1 MGSSVGISMIA
12 GEEKRMNDRAVS
24 ILENYDFTVNR
35 TYKVRGAFVCETDCG
50 LKILK
55 EYQAPVSKP
64 ELMDVLLK
72 DFPANAGV
80 YVDALIA
87 DKEGKFISYDR
98 EGMGYVVKNYYEGRE
113 CEPKTLED
121 LKAAMEALAL
131 LHEALVYPEEIMP
144 EGLHRYDLEEDIA
157 RQNKGLKKI
166 RSFIRSRG
174 RKTEFELQ
182 LLDAY
187 NLFLTQ
193 AVKVEERIARE
204 DFIAFYEEVEKRR
217 QFTHGDFQYHNILF
231 GKDKTAIINFE
242 KCRWDSRVRD
252 VALFLRKTLEKADWD
267 ITLGSTLLTEYEK
280 VRPLTQG
287 ERRQLFYRLAYP
299 EKFRKIANFYYNSN
313 KAFLS
318 AQYMA
323 KLQNITRLEAYKN
336 RFLRKVFDDE
346 IET

>member
-1 MGSSVGISMIA
+1 
-12 GEEKRMNDRAVS
+12 MNDRAVS
-24 ILENYDFTVNR
+24 ILDNYDFAVSR

-55 EYQAPVSKP
+55 EYQAPVSKLG
-64 ELMDVLLK
+64 LMDVLLK
-72 DFPANAGV
+72 EIPAVAGV
-80 YVDALIA
+80 CVDTLVA

-98 EGMGYVVKNYYEGRE
+98 EGMGYVVKNYFEGRE

-121 LKAAMEALAL
+121 LKAAMRSLGL
-131 LHEALVYPEEIMP
+131 LHEVLFYPEENMP
-144 EGLHRYDLEEDIA
+144 EGLHRFDLEEDIA
-157 RQNKGLKKI
+157 RQNRGLKKI

-187 NLFLTQ
+187 NIFLEQ
-193 AVKVEERIARE
+193 ALKTGERIVAE
-204 DFIAFYEEVEKRR
+204 DFGGLYREIETKRR
-217 QFTHGDFQYHNILF
+217 FAHGDFQYHNILF
-231 GKDKTAIINFE
+231 GKDKSAIINFE
-242 KCRWDSRVRD
+242 KCQWDSRVRD

-267 ITLGSTLLTEYEK
+267 IELGSALLAEYEG
-280 VRPLTQG
+280 VAPLSDA

-318 AQYMA
+318 AQYMS
-323 KLQNITRLEAYKN
+323 KLQNIICLESYKN

>member
-1 MGSSVGISMIA
+1 
-12 GEEKRMNDRAVS
+12 MNDRAVS
-24 ILENYDFTVNR
+24 ILDNYDFTVSR

-55 EYQAPVSKP
+55 EYRAPVSKLG
-64 ELMDVLLK
+64 LMDVLLK
-72 DFPANAGV
+72 DFPSTAGV

-113 CEPKTLED
+113 CEPKTVED
-121 LKAAMEALAL
+121 LKAAMRSMAL
-131 LHEALVYPEEIMP
+131 LHEALVYPEEDMP
-144 EGLHRYDLEEDIA
+144 EDLRRYDLEEDIV

-187 NLFLTQ
+187 NLFLAQ
-193 AVKVEERIARE
+193 AVKVEERVIQE
-204 DFIAFYEEVEKRR
+204 DFTAFYEEIEKRR
-217 QFTHGDFQYHNILF
+217 QFVHGDFQYHNILL
-231 GKDKTAIINFE
+231 GKEKAAIINFE

-267 ITLGSTLLTEYEK
+267 IALGSTLLAEYEQ
-280 VRPLTQG
+280 VNPLTQA
-287 ERRQLFYRLAYP
+287 ERQQLFYRLAYP

-318 AQYMA
+318 AQYMS
-323 KLQNITRLEAYKN
+323 KLQNIIRMETYKN
-336 RFLRKVFDDE
+336 KFLRKIFDDE